1 MQSNTETI
9 IKAENKKGEIVAH
22 LVEQAIEGAPVDQLV
37 QALEP
42 LHPAEIADVLES
54 LPHEQRLFLWHL
66 LDADTKGDV
75 LVEAHGE
82 VRRQL
87 IGETAA
93 EELVAAVER
102 LDMDALADLDEHLP
116 GEVVAAVLLAMDAQR
131 RRRFDAVRSYPD
143 DTAGGLMDADAIAVR
158 GDVTLDVVLR
168 YVRQLRRQQGSVPEH
183 IDTLMVVSNDNH
195 YLGMLHLGDLV
206 SLDSGSTVAEVMDRE
221 IEPIPADMPAR
232 KVARAFENKDLISAA
247 VVDKEG
253 HLIGRITVDDVLDV
267 IREEGDRSV
276 RHMGGVHDE
285 TDIFA
290 PALTSARHRS
300 VWLGVNLING
310 FVAAWVIGQFGE
322 SIGKMVALAIL
333 MPVVAGMGGVAGT
346 QTMTI
351 VTRGLALDQVVRSN
365 ALRLLYKELKVGL
378 MNGLLWGALVAIV
391 AVLWFDH
398 PSLGLVFALALIINL
413 FVGALAGTL
422 FPLLLHRLGIDPALA
437 GGVLLIAATDVLGFT
452 VFLGLATLI
461 LL

>member
-1 MQSNTETI
+1 MD
-9 IKAENKKGEIVAH
+9 
-22 LVEQAIEGAPVDQLV
+22 GASTDQLV
-37 QALEP
+37 QAFDQ
-42 LHPAEIADVLES
+42 LHPAEIAAILES
-54 LPHEQRLFLWHL
+54 LPYEQRLFVWHL

-82 VRRQL
+82 VSRQL
-87 IGETAA
+87 ISETSS
-93 EELVAAVER
+93 EELVMAVER
-102 LDMDALADLDEHLP
+102 LDIDALADLDAHLP
-116 GEVVAAVLLAMDAQR
+116 GEVVVAVLQAMDAQR
-131 RRRFDAVRSYPD
+131 RRRFEAVRSYAD

-168 YVRQLRRQQGSVPEH
+168 YVRQLRFQQGSVPEH
-183 IDTLMVVSNDNH
+183 IDTLMVVNNDNL

-206 SLDSGSTVAEVMDRE
+206 SLDPDTKVAEVMDSE
-221 IEPIPADMPAR
+221 HAAIPADMSAR
-232 KVARAFENKDLISAA
+232 KVAREFENHDLISAA
-247 VVDKEG
+247 VVDDAG

-276 RHMGGVHDE
+276 RHMGGVHEE

-290 PALTSARHRS
+290 PALTSAKHRA

-310 FVAAWVIGQFGE
+310 LVAAWVIGMFGE
-322 SIGKMVALAIL
+322 SIQKMVALAIL

-351 VTRGLALDQVVRSN
+351 VTRGLALEQVVRGN
-365 ALRLLYKELKVGL
+365 ALRLLYKELTVGI
-378 MNGLLWGALVAIV
+378 MNGLLWGALVATV
-391 AVLWFDH
+391 AVLWFDNAN
-398 PSLGLVFALALIINL
+398 LGLVFALALIINL

-422 FPLLLHRLGIDPALA
+422 FPLLLHKLGIDPALA

>member
-1 MQSNTETI
+1 MPDTV
-9 IKAENKKGEIVAH
+9 KKKCTDLAL
-22 LVEQAIEGAPVDQLV
+22 LVEQAMDGASTDQLV
-37 QALEP
+37 QACEL
-42 LHPAEIADVLES
+42 LHPAEIADIIES
-54 LPHEQRLFLWHL
+54 LPYEQRLFVWHF

-75 LVEAHGE
+75 LVETDGE
-82 VRRQL
+82 VRQQL
-87 IGETAA
+87 ISETSSK
-93 EELVAAVER
+93 ELVMAVER
-102 LDMDALADLDEHLP
+102 LDMDALADLDAHLP
-116 GEVVAAVLLAMDAQR
+116 SEVVVAVLQAMDAQR
-131 RRRFDAVRSYPD
+131 RRRFDAVRSYAD

-183 IDTLMVVSNDNH
+183 IDTLMVVNNDNL
-195 YLGMLHLGDLV
+195 YLGMLYLGDLV
-206 SLDSGSTVAEVMDRE
+206 SLDPRSKVAEVMNNE
-221 IEPIPADMPAR
+221 YPPIPADMSAR
-232 KVARAFENKDLISAA
+232 KVAREFENFDLISAA
-247 VVDKEG
+247 VVDDAG

-276 RHMGGVHDE
+276 RHMGGVHEE
-285 TDIFA
+285 TDIFS
-290 PALTSARHRS
+290 PALSSARHRS

-310 FVAAWVIGQFGE
+310 FVAAWVIGMFGE
-322 SIGKMVALAIL
+322 SIEKMVALAIL

-351 VTRGLALDQVVRSN
+351 VTRGLALEQVVRGN
-365 ALRLLYKELKVGL
+365 ALRLLYKELTVGI
-378 MNGLLWGALVAIV
+378 MNGLLWGALVATV
-391 AVLWFDH
+391 AVFWFDNTT
-398 PSLGLVFALALIINL
+398 LGLVFASALFINL

-422 FPLLLHRLGIDPALA
+422 FPLLLHKLGIDPALA